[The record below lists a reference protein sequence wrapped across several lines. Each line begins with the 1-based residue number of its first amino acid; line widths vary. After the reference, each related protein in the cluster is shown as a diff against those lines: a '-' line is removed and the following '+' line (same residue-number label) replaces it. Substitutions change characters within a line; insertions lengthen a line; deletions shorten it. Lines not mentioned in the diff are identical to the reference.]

1 MKNVLKI
8 VIVVIVLHA
17 MAQAG
22 MVAWTY
28 YRFRDTAQQLITFG
42 PWVPTGELY
51 EQILSTGREFGL
63 PLEVDDVTVERQ
75 GSRTTASARYI
86 QQYEFFPNNFYPV
99 ELSFQVETFSI
110 AGGF

>member
-1 MKNVLKI
+1 MKNVFKL

-17 MAQAG
+17 LAQAG

-42 PWVPTGELY
+42 PQVPTAELY
-51 EQILSTGREFGL
+51 EQILSTGREFQL
-63 PLEVDDVTVERQ
+63 PLGSDDVAVERQ
-75 GSRTTASARYI
+75 SSRTRASARYI

-110 AGGF
+110 AAGF